1 MNDFFI
7 MNIST
12 TVVIFLATVI
22 FARVCFERKDLLSW
36 LFAYISATLSE
47 IFRLFSQEQYDTFE
61 IISYTFS
68 ALSVL
73 LFIIAVSYEYYQ
85 TFSKTNKLKVIPITF
100 LITAQQLTTLLLQ
113 ITVAILLIIAL
124 FLIIRIYLKKRTPT
138 HAFMCF
144 IMVTG
149 LMQLIASIYRDVG
162 YPRANEFLEFSRIV
176 MATMMLITGII
187 AIIEERIVR
196 SEKKY
201 RLAYNT
207 AEFYKDLFIHDINNI
222 LQNLEFSLEILSQQF
237 EEDKNGKKIKE
248 IIEIAKNQVNR
259 GADLSLN
266 VKKLS
271 DMESGI
277 IQNKEI
283 ELIKIIKEII
293 NYIELKFPEKN
304 LTINLELLQDTN
316 IVIANDLIVD
326 IFRIILNNA
335 IRYNNS
341 LNTEILIKVSK
352 ELINS
357 VYYVKIEFIDN
368 GIGIPDSLK
377 KDILQYVYKDLK
389 SFKRIGLGLLLVNE
403 VIRSFKGKIWIED
416 KVKGDYSQGSN
427 VIIFIPQAHM

>member
-1 MNDFFI
+1 

-149 LMQLIASIYRDVG
+149 LMQLIASIYRDAG

>member
-85 TFSKTNKLKVIPITF
+85 TFSKTNKLEVIPITF

-389 SFKRIGLGLLLVNE
+389 SFKRVGLGLLLVNE

>member
-85 TFSKTNKLKVIPITF
+85 TFSKTNKLEVIPITF

-377 KDILQYVYKDLK
+377 KNILQYVYKDLK
-389 SFKRIGLGLLLVNE
+389 SFKRVGLGLLLVNE

>member
-1 MNDFFI
+1 LNDFFI

>member
-85 TFSKTNKLKVIPITF
+85 TFSKTNKLEVIPITF

-124 FLIIRIYLKKRTPT
+124 FLIIRIYLKKRTLI

-187 AIIEERIVR
+187 AIIEERIVK

-293 NYIELKFPEKN
+293 NNIELKFPEKN

-377 KDILQYVYKDLK
+377 KNILQYVYKDLK
-389 SFKRIGLGLLLVNE
+389 SFKRVGLGLLLVNE

>member
-1 MNDFFI
+1 

-85 TFSKTNKLKVIPITF
+85 TFSKTNKLEVIPITF

-124 FLIIRIYLKKRTPT
+124 FLIIRIYLKKRTLI

-283 ELIKIIKEII
+283 DLIKIIKEII
-293 NYIELKFPEKN
+293 NNIELKFPEKN

-377 KDILQYVYKDLK
+377 KNILQYAYKDLK
-389 SFKRIGLGLLLVNE
+389 SFKRVGLGLLLVNE

>member
-377 KDILQYVYKDLK
+377 KNILQYVYKDLK
-389 SFKRIGLGLLLVNE
+389 SFKRVGLGLLLVNE

>member
-85 TFSKTNKLKVIPITF
+85 TFSKTNKLEVIPITF

-316 IVIANDLIVD
+316 IVIANYLIVD

>member
-1 MNDFFI
+1 

-85 TFSKTNKLKVIPITF
+85 TFSKTNKLEVIPITF

-124 FLIIRIYLKKRTPT
+124 FLIIRIYLKKRTLI

-187 AIIEERIVR
+187 AIIEERIVK

-293 NYIELKFPEKN
+293 NNIELKFPEKN

-377 KDILQYVYKDLK
+377 KNILQYVYKDLK
-389 SFKRIGLGLLLVNE
+389 SFKRVGLGLLLVNE

>member
-1 MNDFFI
+1 

>member
-1 MNDFFI
+1 

-85 TFSKTNKLKVIPITF
+85 TFSKTNKLEVIPITF

-124 FLIIRIYLKKRTPT
+124 FLIIRIYLKKRTLI

-293 NYIELKFPEKN
+293 NNIELKFPEKN

-377 KDILQYVYKDLK
+377 KNILQYAYKDLK
-389 SFKRIGLGLLLVNE
+389 SFKRVGLGLLLVNE